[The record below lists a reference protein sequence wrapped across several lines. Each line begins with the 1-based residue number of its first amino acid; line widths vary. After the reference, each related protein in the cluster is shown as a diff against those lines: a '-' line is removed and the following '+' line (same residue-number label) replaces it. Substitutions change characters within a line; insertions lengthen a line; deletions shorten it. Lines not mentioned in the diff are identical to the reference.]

1 MTFVM
6 KLAGI
11 DLRRFVALCISFFW
25 ACVVSSLVHD
35 LNWPKITGSL
45 VQWNTD
51 DWIFYRNFPS
61 S

>member
-11 DLRRFVALCISFFW
+11 DLRRLV

-35 LNWPKITGSL
+35 LNWPKITGSFCS
-45 VQWNTD
+45 VEH
-51 DWIFYRNFPS
+51 R
-61 S
+61 